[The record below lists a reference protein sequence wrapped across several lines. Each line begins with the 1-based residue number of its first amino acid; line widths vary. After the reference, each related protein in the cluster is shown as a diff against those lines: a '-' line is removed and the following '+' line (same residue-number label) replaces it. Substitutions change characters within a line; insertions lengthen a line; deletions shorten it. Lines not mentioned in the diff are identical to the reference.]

1 MEREVELTE
10 AVTLSIVQSADLGLG
25 GSVWDAALILCY
37 LLATPQCQ
45 ALLPAGGR
53 PVPPLPPLPSSAAG
67 SGGCP
72 PPSPWSS
79 QVVCEL
85 GSGTGVCGLAA
96 AALGA
101 PRVVL
106 TDLDAYLPLLRRN
119 VDRNRRLFPST
130 AACRRLPSAGA
141 TPLRT

>member
-1 MEREVELTE
+1 M
-10 AVTLSIVQSADLGLG
+10 
-25 GSVWDAALILCY
+25 
-37 LLATPQCQ
+37 
-45 ALLPAGGR
+45 
-53 PVPPLPPLPSSAAG
+53 
-67 SGGCP
+67 
-72 PPSPWSS
+72 
-79 QVVCEL
+79 VCEL

-130 AACRRLPSAGA
+130 SRVSVAAFHWGDSPEGLKAEAEAEGEQGVEPSFPFSVILVSECVSSRPPRSSPSG
-141 TPLRT
+141 L